1 MKACAEH
8 RLDSVSFTIQDG
20 FAVTVVLASEGY
32 PGKYEKG
39 RKISF
44 GKVPASEFG
53 SSEPSAKLTREL
65 DVVVFHAGTKQ
76 SKEDIVT
83 AGGRVLAVS
92 AYAPTLNEA
101 LEAVYAGVEEVMF
114 EGKTFRR
121 DIAHRYAILLHL
133 VIFLIQTK

>member
-8 RLDSVSFTIQDG
+8 RLDSVSLKIQDG
-20 FAVTVVLASEGY
+20 FAVTVILASEGY

-39 RKISF
+39 KNISF
-44 GKVPASEFG
+44 GKVPASEFKLL
-53 SSEPSAKLTREL
+53 EPSAKLTGKP

-76 SKEDIVT
+76 SKEDIIT

-92 AYAPTLNEA
+92 AYATTLNEA
-101 LEAVYAGVEEVMF
+101 LEAVYAGVEEVTF

-121 DIAHRYAILLHL
+121 DIAHRYA
-133 VIFLIQTK
+133 FLPTYPDYFLPTK